1 MNLKKVM
8 ILIFFFLIGGLS
20 TLYFIKPAQKKN
32 RSNSKN
38 SIAQRL
44 KQNNKYK
51 MSKSLVKKRKPLYK
65 NMSKE
70 EGFNKFYNNF
80 SKNRRQYYN
89 TLDQLEKFNC
99 MGNDKCYKIKKDFI
113 SLINKTYSKD
123 LEGNFL
129 LYKYSKDKYVNYQQ
143 LLGDIN
149 VYAIKTLEK
158 SLQADN
164 LIKEEYLDQIK
175 EKIKLISL
183 ENYKD
188 NLNEIITEVNEKEG
202 FYYLRAEIEDLLDGK
217 MGEEIKIETLKNI
230 VKFKE
235 AKDFFGLENKIEK
248 RIFHSDY
255 STLNCE
261 QKYILRNGE
270 NIFTDL
276 ELSNCS
282 ETLLKDN
289 YKNEEYT
296 SEVDP
301 DKDPY
306 GLDEDDQEEVFE

>member
-1 MNLKKVM
+1 MNLKQVM

-20 TLYFIKPAQKKN
+20 TLYFLKPTEKKT

-65 NMSKE
+65 NLSKE

-80 SKNRRQYYN
+80 SKNRRKYYN
-89 TLDQLEKFNC
+89 TLDKLEKFNC

-123 LEGNFL
+123 LESNFL

-158 SLQADN
+158 SLQEDDF
-164 LIKEEYLDQIK
+164 IKEEYLDQIK

-183 ENYKD
+183 DNYKD

-202 FYYLRAEIEDLLDGK
+202 FYYLRAEIEDILDGK
-217 MGEEIKIETLKNI
+217 MGEEIKIEILKNI

-235 AKDFFGLENKIEK
+235 GIEIFNLENKIEK
-248 RIFHSDY
+248 RLFNSEN
-255 STLNCE
+255 STVECE
-261 QKYILRNGE
+261 QRSILRNGE

-282 ETLLKDN
+282 ETLIKDD

-306 GLDEDDQEEVFE
+306 ELGEDDSEEVFE